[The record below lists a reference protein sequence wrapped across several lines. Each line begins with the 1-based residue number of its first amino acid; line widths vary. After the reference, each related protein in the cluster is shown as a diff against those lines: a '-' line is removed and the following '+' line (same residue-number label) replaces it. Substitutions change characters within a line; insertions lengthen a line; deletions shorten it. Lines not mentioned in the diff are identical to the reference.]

1 MRTIQEIG
9 EFGMIERL
17 ARVLPSSPGVLEGIG
32 DDCAIVRISDRLLL
46 VSCDLFVEDIHFRR
60 ATAGPLD
67 IGWKA
72 AATAVSDIAAMGG
85 VPLYAVVSLAC
96 PSDTGVV
103 YLEQICEGMSAALAR
118 SGAVIV
124 GGDTTRSP
132 GPLTIDVTVLGEPSG
147 GRCLKRKG
155 ARYGD
160 LVAVTGPLGLSAAG
174 LHALEA
180 GHDAPDLIEAHRRPK
195 PRIAE
200 GLWLSGK
207 SSVHAMIDIS
217 DGLVQD
223 LGHIAKANNVGIDLR
238 RAALTPAP
246 PLKVYCGKYGLDPLP
261 FVAAGGEDYELAF
274 TFDAALAEETLASF
288 QREFGWELNVVGELT
303 GQWSGVRID
312 GEDPPQTGF
321 DHFKTRVSAGT

>member
-1 MRTIQEIG
+1 VRTIGEIG

-17 ARVLPSSPGVLEGIG
+17 ARVLPSSAGVIEGIG

-46 VSCDLFVEDIHFRR
+46 VTCDMSVEDVHFQR
-60 ATAGPLD
+60 ATTGPLD

-72 AATAVSDIAAMGG
+72 AASAVSDIAAMGG

-96 PSDTGVV
+96 PADTGVV
-103 YLEQICEGMSAALAR
+103 YLEQLCEGMSAAFAR
-118 SGAVIV
+118 SGVVIV

-132 GPLTIDVTVLGEPSG
+132 GPLTIDVTVMGEPSG

-160 LVAVTGPLGLSAAG
+160 LVVVTGPLGLSAAG
-174 LHALEA
+174 LHALQA
-180 GHDAPDLIEAHRRPK
+180 GHDAPALIDAHRRPK
-195 PRIAE
+195 ARVAE
-200 GLWLSGK
+200 GQWLCGK

-238 RAALTPAP
+238 KKALAPAP
-246 PLKVYCGKYGLDPLP
+246 ALQQYCEQHGLDSLP
-261 FVAAGGEDYELAF
+261 FVTAGGEDYELAF
-274 TFDAALAEETLASF
+274 TVDVLLAREVLTSF
-288 QREFGWELNVVGELT
+288 HQEFGWELNVVGELT
-303 GQWSGVRID
+303 GQWTGVRID
-312 GEDPPQTGF
+312 GEEPVRTGF
-321 DHFKTRVSAGT
+321 DHFKN